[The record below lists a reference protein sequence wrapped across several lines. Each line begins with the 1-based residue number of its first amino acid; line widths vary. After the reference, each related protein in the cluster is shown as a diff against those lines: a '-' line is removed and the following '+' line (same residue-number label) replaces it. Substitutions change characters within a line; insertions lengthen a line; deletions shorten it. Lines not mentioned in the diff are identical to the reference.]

1 MAVSDLLINCLT
13 YIWVDRRS
21 DGSHTLREYC
31 RAEYMGDLSALVR
44 EERLRGDALR
54 TAYHDLDD
62 PNDDPKRYQSER

>member
-21 DGSHTLREYC
+21 QGSDTLREYC

-44 EERLRGDALR
+44 EERLRRDVLL
-54 TAYHDLDD
+54 TAYHDQNG